1 MAQTETGEGAR
12 DTADKASSGDVAAW
26 VKGLARFGYA
36 AKGVVYAI
44 IGVLAAQ
51 AAFRGGSS
59 GQTTGQSGALQT
71 IVNQPFGRILLGL
84 VAVGLVGYAIWR
96 LVQAIMDPEQE
107 GTDGEGIVKRIGY
120 AISGL
125 VYLGLAFTSFQII
138 RGTGGGGG
146 GSTQD
151 FTARLMSQPFGQW
164 LVGIVG
170 VIIISIG
177 FFQLYKGF
185 AAKFRDDLKLSEMG
199 DAEETWATRA
209 GRIGLAARGVV
220 YGVIGGLL
228 IQAAVQA
235 NPQQAGGLGEA
246 LSTLARQPYGPWIL
260 GLVALGLVAYG
271 AYAALVL
278 ARFRKIEVR

>member
-1 MAQTETGEGAR
+1 MAQTGEGAR
-12 DTADKASSGDVAAW
+12 DTADKASSGEVAAW

-51 AAFRGGSS
+51 AAFGGG
-59 GQTTGQSGALQT
+59 GQTTGQSGALQQ
-71 IVNQPFGRILLGL
+71 VVSQPFGRIMLGV

-107 GTDGEGIVKRIGY
+107 GTDGEGIVKRIGF
-120 AISGL
+120 AISGI

-146 GSTQD
+146 SSAED
-151 FTARLMSQPFGQW
+151 FTARLMSQPFGRW
-164 LVGIVG
+164 MVGIVG
-170 VIIISIG
+170 VIIIGVG

-185 AAKFRDDLKLSEMG
+185 AAKFREDLKLSEMG
-199 DAEETWATRA
+199 SAEETWATRA

-220 YGVIGGLL
+220 YGVIGVLL
-228 IQAAVQA
+228 IQAALQA
-235 NPQQAGGLGEA
+235 NPQQAGGLGQA
-246 LSTLARQPYGPWIL
+246 LSTLANQPYGPWIL

>member
-1 MAQTETGEGAR
+1 MAQTGEGAR
-12 DTADKASSGDVAAW
+12 DTADKASSGEVAAW

-51 AAFRGGSS
+51 AAFGGG
-59 GQTTGQSGALQT
+59 GQTTGQSGALQQ
-71 IVNQPFGRILLGL
+71 VVGQPFGRIMLGV

-146 GSTQD
+146 SNAED
-151 FTARLMSQPFGQW
+151 YTARLMSQPFGQW

-170 VIIISIG
+170 VIIVGVG

-185 AAKFRDDLKLSEMG
+185 AAKFREDLKLSEMG
-199 DAEETWATRA
+199 SAEETWATRA
-209 GRIGLAARGVV
+209 GRTGLAARGVV
-220 YGVIGGLL
+220 YGVIGVLL
-228 IQAAVQA
+228 IQAALQA

-246 LSTLARQPYGPWIL
+246 LGTLANQPYGPWIL